1 VTLTGYTTHLLT
13 AARIQPANGRSSQG
27 AGKAGGGGGVGQEI
41 VQFIDQLLTVFFGGG
56 TPGGSGGDGP
66 G

>member
-1 VTLTGYTTHLLT
+1 MTLTGYTTHLLT
-13 AARIQPANGRSSQG
+13 AVRIEPAHGSSSQD
-27 AGKAGGGGGVGQEI
+27 AGKAGGGGGIGQKI
-41 VQFIDQLLTVFFGGG
+41 VQFIDQLLTLFFGGG